1 MSIDSAWAAIHPR
14 YPGETGVKPPA
25 RPADVDRVTARAL
38 SLLAAFASP
47 VFMAAAIAGWLS
59 GALPATPLTLGIAA
73 FLVIGG
79 PVLGIVHVATSKEDY
94 DEEDELEAETAV
106 IEPPLPVAI
115 HRLPV
120 PPIEL
125 TPRAAAAQRFAAW
138 RDSPSPALQRRA

>member
-1 MSIDSAWAAIHPR
+1 
-14 YPGETGVKPPA
+14 
-25 RPADVDRVTARAL
+25 VDRVTARAL

-59 GALPATPLTLGIAA
+59 GHLPATPVTLGVAA

-79 PVLGIVHVATSKEDY
+79 PVLGIVHVATTRSDDDTSVS
-94 DEEDELEAETAV
+94 DETVVSFD
-106 IEPPLPVAI
+106 EPPVPVAI
-115 HRLPV
+115 HRLPA

-138 RDSPSPALQRRA
+138 RDGPAPVLQRRA

>member
-1 MSIDSAWAAIHPR
+1 MAPP
-14 YPGETGVKPPA
+14 YPGEEGVKPPR

-59 GALPATPLTLGIAA
+59 GFLPATPLTLGVAA

-79 PVLGIVHVATSKEDY
+79 PVLGIVHVASSRDD
-94 DEEDELEAETAV
+94 DEVFEDETVV
-106 IEPPLPVAI
+106 IDEPPVPVAV
-115 HRLPV
+115 HRLPT

-138 RDSPSPALQRRA
+138 RDGPAPVLQRRA

>member
-1 MSIDSAWAAIHPR
+1 M
-14 YPGETGVKPPA
+14 
-25 RPADVDRVTARAL
+25 DRVTARAL

-59 GALPATPLTLGIAA
+59 GFLPATPLTLGVAA

-79 PVLGIVHVATSKEDY
+79 PVLGIVHVATSRDD
-94 DEEDELEAETAV
+94 DEAFEDETVV
-106 IEPPLPVAI
+106 IEEPPVPVAV
-115 HRLPV
+115 HRLPT

-138 RDSPSPALQRRA
+138 RDGPAPVLQRRA

>member
-1 MSIDSAWAAIHPR
+1 M
-14 YPGETGVKPPA
+14 
-25 RPADVDRVTARAL
+25 DRVTARAL

-59 GALPATPLTLGIAA
+59 GFLPATPLTLGVAA

-79 PVLGIVHVATSKEDY
+79 PVLGILHVATSGQD
-94 DEEDELEAETAV
+94 DEAFEDETVVVE
-106 IEPPLPVAI
+106 EPPVPVAI
-115 HRLPV
+115 HRLPA

-138 RDSPSPALQRRA
+138 RDGPAPVLQRRA